1 MIATIDRKCQES
13 ARKGLKTRALMFRLA
28 WKSCW
33 QEMRNVECRMCRV
46 EVKEC

>member
-13 ARKGLKTRALMFRLA
+13 ARKGLKTRALMFRFGRVVG
-28 WKSCW
+28 K
-33 QEMRNVECRMCRV
+33 EVRNVECRMCRV